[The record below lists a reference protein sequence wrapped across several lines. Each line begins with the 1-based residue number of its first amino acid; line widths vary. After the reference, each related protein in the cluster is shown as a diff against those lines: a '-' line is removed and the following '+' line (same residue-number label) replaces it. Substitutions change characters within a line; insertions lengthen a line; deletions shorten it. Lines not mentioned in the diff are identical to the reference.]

1 MHGIMQSCY
10 HTDAGYIES
19 KVGRLFDT
27 LRINEKS
34 GVPVWVQIRNHM
46 VSLIKM
52 EQIKSGDILPTVREL
67 AAQLGVNYNTIHKV
81 YQDLER
87 DGFIFTKR
95 GKGTFVSDV
104 TSIEYSPDDGE
115 MEALAADFVQNALGK
130 GMEPEDIIDLV
141 RTEIEKLEGPK
152 GL

>member
-1 MHGIMQSCY
+1 MHGLIQSCY

-81 YQDLER
+81 YQDLEA
-87 DGFIFTKR
+87 DGLICSSR
-95 GKGTFVSDV
+95 GKRSFVADV
-104 TSIEYSPDDGE
+104 NS
-115 MEALAADFVQNALGK
+115 NALQL
-130 GMEPEDIIDLV
+130 PESPVDLV
-141 RTEIEKLEGPK
+141 IDQLVKVAEDAGVTKQDVLMRVDERFSKHVAD
-152 GL
+152 